1 MDTILWL
8 QPAAIIA
15 WIQYQWLQPAA
26 IIAWIQY
33 YGYNLL
39 Q

>member
-8 QPAAIIA
+8 QPAAIIMDT
-15 WIQYQWLQPAA
+15 ILWLQPAA